1 MSKLIRVIIVVAAL
15 GLIALVS
22 SQVVQASWGPH
33 ASAPK
38 EAQNEVQLP
47 KQEEVQISEPNDTQ
61 PEAMGQDGTTR
72 PPNCE
77 GLVIPV
83 SGEYSLCGVA
93 VVEVEINDEGVEVI
107 VDIEALPTDLDNV
120 LAGTVNLK
128 CLVDGEIHEG
138 RHDEHAEPV
147 LCFAAPPDKEVV
159 VKFYDESAGS
169 WTSVETTVAAGQ
181 ACAPANYSGKYVL
194 VEK

>member
-1 MSKLIRVIIVVAAL
+1 MSKIIRVIIVVAAL

-61 PEAMGQDGTTR
+61 PEVLGQDGTTR

-77 GLVIPV
+77 GMIIVA

-93 VVEVEINDEGVEVI
+93 VIEVKMNDEGVELV
-107 VDIEALPTDLDNV
+107 VDIEALPTDADNT
-120 LAGTVNLK
+120 LAGTVNLQ
-128 CLVDGEIHEG
+128 CLVDGKVHEG

-147 LCFAAPPDKEVV
+147 LCFAAPPDKEVE
-159 VKFYDESAGS
+159 VKFFDEDAGVWS
-169 WTSVETTVAAGQ
+169 SVETTVANGQ
-181 ACAPANYSGKYVL
+181 ACAPANYSGKYIL